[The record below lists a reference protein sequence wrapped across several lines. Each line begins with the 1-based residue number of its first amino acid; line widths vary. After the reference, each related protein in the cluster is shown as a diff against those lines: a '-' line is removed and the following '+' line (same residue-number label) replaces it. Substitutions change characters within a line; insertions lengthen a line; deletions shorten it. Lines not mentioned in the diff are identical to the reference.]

1 MTGPQSLTRRAVL
14 GSAVALAAC
23 DRSANSQPAAIPPLK
38 SIAPCAIGTA
48 IQAEQLRDPLLTAL
62 VLEHCSQLTAEWEM
76 KMEYIVQPDGSFR
89 FDAPDAIAGFAS
101 REGLR
106 LFGHTLVWY
115 SQAPPAFER
124 LDETRARFAD
134 AYRAYITAVVGRY
147 RGQAVGWDVV
157 NEAVAEDGE
166 GWRESLWASRLGDFE
181 HMRLAFE
188 IAHEADPSAVLFLND
203 YNLEYL
209 PKKRFTFLRLVERL
223 LKAGAPLT
231 GLGTQTHLAA
241 DQAPGETRKAIREL
255 ASVGLPIHVSELD
268 VSLARAGRFISRGN
282 LIQRQ
287 TALYGE
293 VAEAV
298 AELPEHQRFGL
309 TLWGLRD
316 KDSWLRRENAG
327 DAPAPFDD
335 QGMPKA
341 GAEAMSRA
349 WSGG

>member
-1 MTGPQSLTRRAVL
+1 MTRPIDLTRRAVL

-23 DRSANSQPAAIPPLK
+23 ERSASSQPVAVAPLK
-38 SIAPCAIGTA
+38 SIAPCAVGTA
-48 IQAEQLRDPLLTAL
+48 IQSEQLRDPLLAAL

-89 FDAPDAIAGFAS
+89 FDGPDAIAAFAR
-101 REGLR
+101 REGLK

-115 SQAPPAFER
+115 NQAPPAFER
-124 LDETRARFAD
+124 LDESRTSFAD

-188 IAHEADPSAVLFLND
+188 IAHEADPAAVLFLND

-209 PKKRFTFLRLVERL
+209 PKKRQTFLRLVERL
-223 LKAGAPLT
+223 LKAGAPLS
-231 GLGTQTHLAA
+231 GIGTQTHLAA
-241 DQAPGETRKAIREL
+241 DQSPGETRAAIREL
-255 ASVGLPIHVSELD
+255 ASVGLPVHVSELD
-268 VSLARAGRFISRGN
+268 VSLARAGRFIPRGD
-282 LIQRQ
+282 LVRRQ
-287 TALYGE
+287 AALYGE

-298 AELPEHQRFGL
+298 AELPERQRFGL

-316 KDSWLRRENAG
+316 KDSWLRRENAN

-335 QGMPKA
+335 QGMAKA
-341 GAEAMSRA
+341 GAGAMARA